1 MLGVA
6 DIEGLLARHGLDARR
21 ALGQNFVA
29 DPHTVEHIA
38 ALARV
43 APGDHVVE
51 IGPGLGS
58 LTLALADTGAQ
69 VLAIEKDI
77 ALVPVLDEV
86 LREHGL
92 DAAEAGAGAGAVQVV
107 TADALE
113 LDWVEVLGGAASW
126 VLVANLPYNVA
137 VPIIMSVLEHAPA
150 VQRMV
155 VMVQKEVADRLVAE
169 PGGRTVGVPS
179 MRVAWYA
186 SAELLGTV
194 APEVFIPR
202 PRVTSALVGLTRRP
216 PPTERI
222 GPGPVLALVGTA
234 YRQRRK
240 MLRSTL
246 GGAVP
251 APAFE
256 VAGVAPTA
264 RPEELGIGD
273 WARLAVAVRDETV
286 RDEAVRD
293 EHGA

>member
-1 MLGVA
+1 
-6 DIEGLLARHGLDARR
+6 
-21 ALGQNFVA
+21 
-29 DPHTVEHIA
+29 
-38 ALARV
+38 
-43 APGDHVVE
+43 
-51 IGPGLGS
+51 LGS

-251 APAFE
+251 AAAFE
-256 VAGVAPTA
+256 SAGVAPTA

-273 WARLAVAVRDETV
+273 WARLAVAVRDEAV
-286 RDEAVRD
+286 RGETVRD

>member
-43 APGDHVVE
+43 GPGDHVVE

-179 MRVAWYA
+179 MRLAWYA

-251 APAFE
+251 AAAFE
-256 VAGVAPTA
+256 SAGVAPTA

-273 WARLAVAVRDETV
+273 WARLAVAVRDEAV
-286 RDEAVRD
+286 RGETVRD

>member
-43 APGDHVVE
+43 GPGDHVVE

-77 ALVPVLDEV
+77 ALVPVLGEV
-86 LREHGL
+86 LHAHGL
-92 DAAEAGAGAGAVQVV
+92 DADGAGTGAVQVV

-179 MRVAWYA
+179 MRLAWYA

-251 APAFE
+251 AAAFE
-256 VAGVAPTA
+256 SAGVAPTA